1 MTTWDLQPAIDAL
14 TKRLLA
20 CFTPPERM
28 KTSEWALRRRRMSAE
43 ASAKRGGRFSFDVA
57 PWQREILDAGDDP
70 GVTDVVCMMASQT
83 TGKTE
88 TLLNRVGAL
97 MDLNPC
103 AMMVVQPNEKPMAEA
118 FSKDRA
124 ATMIRDC
131 PTLRGK
137 VRDPRSRDS
146 GNTMLHKVFPGG
158 HLTIAGANSP
168 ASLASRP
175 IGALFLDEVDRYP
188 FSAGTEGDPI
198 MLAKKRTETFPDA
211 VTYIFSTPTI
221 KGASRIEKE
230 FNESDKRY
238 WFCPCPKC
246 GHWQILKWEQVDF
259 STHGTPDD
267 PRYICSSD
275 QKCVLDDD
283 DRRAMVQGGEWRPT
297 AGFRGVRG
305 YHISGLYCLFRPKRR
320 FKNRLVQMVA
330 DFLAANAKGT
340 ETLKV
345 WWNTFKAETWED
357 PAEKPPAAE
366 ELLER
371 CESYLSKNDD
381 GSFNIPEGVLC
392 VTVAGDTQSDR
403 VEMEFNG
410 WGHGEERWGLGRIIV
425 PGNPELTDTWERV
438 ENAMQTKF
446 IHPSG
451 AALRAAAGLFDR
463 GGTNQKSPKHAKAVD
478 DFTRPRNSQRIFS
491 CYGSS
496 TPGQPIIAAVKPLQ
510 QGPRKTR
517 CVRVGTDTAKGVIF
531 SRLKLHA
538 RDNANPRYHH
548 FPEGFGY
555 DLEYFEQLVSEREV
569 TTWEQGKPM
578 RKWVKTRARNEALDY
593 NVYNLAAME
602 LLRPN
607 FDALAKN
614 MPKKEAKEYQLN
626 AERGTVNAEQNL
638 QSAAETKTQRPT
650 ARTPRRA
657 SGFVGGWRR

>member
-1 MTTWDLQPAIDAL
+1 MTHWNLQPAIDAL
-14 TKRLLA
+14 TKRLVD
-20 CFTPPERM
+20 CFEPPERM
-28 KTSEWALRRRRMSAE
+28 RTSDWAVKRRRMSAE

-70 GVTDVVCMMASQT
+70 TVGKVVGMMASQT
-83 TGKTE
+83 TGKSE
-88 TLLNRVGAL
+88 TMLNRIGAKIDLDPRPML
-97 MDLNPC
+97 M
-103 AMMVVQPNEKPMAEA
+103 VQPNEKPMAEA
-118 FSKDRA
+118 FSKDRI
-124 ATMIRDC
+124 ATMFRDT
-131 PTLRGK
+131 PTLKEK

-175 IGALFLDEVDRYP
+175 IGDLFLDEVDRYP

-198 MLAKKRTETFPDA
+198 MLAEKRTETFPDA

-230 FNESDKRY
+230 FEESDKRY
-238 WFCPCPKC
+238 WFCKCPAC

-259 STHGTPDD
+259 STHGTVDD
-267 PRYICSSD
+267 PKLICASERR
-275 QKCVLDDD
+275 CVLSDAL
-283 DRRAMVQGGEWRPT
+283 RQEMVRAGEWRAT
-297 AGFRGVRG
+297 APFKGVRG

-320 FKNRLVQMVA
+320 FKNRLQQMVA
-330 DFLAANAKGT
+330 DFLSANAKGT

-345 WWNTFKAETWED
+345 WVNTFKAETWED
-357 PAEKPPAAE
+357 PAEKPPAAQ

-371 CESYLSKNDD
+371 CEPYLSKNDD

-392 VTVAGDTQSDR
+392 VTWSADSQSDR
-403 VEMEFNG
+403 LEGEFNG
-410 WGHGEERWGLGRIIV
+410 WGFGEERWGLGRWIV
-425 PGNPELTDTWERV
+425 PGNPELTDTWERLETV
-438 ENAMQTKF
+438 LQTRF
-446 IHPSG
+446 VHPSG
-451 AALRAAAGLFDR
+451 AVLRAAAGLMDR

-478 DFTRPRNSQRIFS
+478 DFTRPRNGQRIFS
-491 CYGSS
+491 CYGST
-496 TPGQPIIAAVKPLQ
+496 TPGQPIIAAIKPIQ

-538 RDNANPRYHH
+538 RESLRTATANPRFHH
-548 FPEGFGY
+548 FPEGHGY

-569 TTWEQGKPM
+569 TAWKEGKPL
-578 RKWVKTRARNEALDY
+578 RKWIKTRARNEALDY

-607 FDALAKN
+607 FEALAKN
-614 MPKKEAKEYQLN
+614 MPVKAPKEYELTKPEEAK
-626 AERGTVNAEQNL
+626 VEQPKP
-638 QSAAETKTQRPT
+638 ETKPLR
-650 ARTPRRA
+650 RLPRRGG
-657 SGFVGGWRR
+657 GFVGGWKR